1 MAGFSIEKCIPDN
14 EEYVQYGGAKA
25 LEIQIM
31 ISNQKLDKIIEL
43 LNQNTE
49 KLNQLADKMAKQKQD
64 ATSKA
69 KKKAKGNDNLKDALN
84 VSCLDDLNYV
94 YSLIFQSIHPEND
107 LSGKN
112 RKYYRVDIN
121 VNNSYEDEINATLL
135 RHIRD
140 YENHPVLKYDQIITN
155 YCTSPIQMG
164 TLYSSPYK
172 DYYGFFFDSRV
183 RKYRTKFEVNKDR
196 LIDFADITDFKSKTQ
211 KAMKELTKFDIK

>member
-1 MAGFSIEKCIPDN
+1 MF
-14 EEYVQYGGAKA
+14 
-25 LEIQIM
+25 
-31 ISNQKLDKIIEL
+31 SNQKLDKIIEL

-49 KLNQLADKMAKQKQD
+49 KLNQLADKMAQQKQN
-64 ATSKA
+64 AVSQA
-69 KKKAKGNDNLKDALN
+69 KKKVDDNDHLKDALN
-84 VSCLDDLNYV
+84 ASCLDELNYV

-155 YCTSPIQMG
+155 YCTSSIQACVGMN
-164 TLYSSPYK
+164 SAPYE
-172 DYYGFFFDSRV
+172 DYYGFFYDRSV
-183 RKYRTKFEVNKDR
+183 YEYRTKFGVNKDR
-196 LIDFADITDFKSKTQ
+196 LINFVEITDLQDKTRE
-211 KAMKELTKFDIK
+211 KMKEITKFDIK